1 MARPIPSIGQ
11 TFRNIRR
18 AQEIL
23 TVFASYGFT
32 DVVQELGIDRFIL
45 RGKRLVGLA
54 DADEKVQRQSQ
65 AVRLRRAMESLGPTF
80 IKMAQILSTR
90 PDLIPK
96 EWADEFARLQSD
108 VPAVEADKIQ
118 AHIESLYEQPLDEIF
133 KQVDFDAIAAASIAQ
148 AHRATLKDGT
158 EVILKVL
165 RPRISDVLE
174 ADLEILQTLADFA
187 ESHFRDLGYSP
198 AKVVD
203 QFRRQ
208 VKREIDTIHEGRATD
223 RMSFEFEDNPHV
235 HFPLVH
241 WEYTRKGVLCLEF
254 IQGTL
259 LSNRTPDSFTPDELC
274 DIVAYGADAVFHQ
287 CFEAGFFHAD
297 PHPGNIIVRGRGE
310 DLQVVFIDCGM
321 TGHIDPRTAEQLA
334 DLVHSTI
341 GGNLDHVIDIVID
354 MTSSSPSLARDRVI
368 RADVWEFISRFE
380 SVRLQDLHMGELL
393 SDFFEKVRRHHL
405 ECPADIVYLIKAIT
419 TIEGVGE
426 ALSPSFDLVAHV
438 RPHLERLVRR
448 RYGFRAVRRRLETSG
463 VAYAE
468 LLEAI
473 PREAR
478 NLTHLLRKDRF
489 DINLNHVGLDR
500 VVKELERASRNISY
514 ALIVSALLVA
524 GSIMFLS
531 NAMTDDGSGLLFSG
545 GLAAVGVAGLLALW
559 RLIFGGRV

>member
-1 MARPIPSIGQ
+1 
-11 TFRNIRR
+11 
-18 AQEIL
+18 
-23 TVFASYGFT
+23 
-32 DVVQELGIDRFIL
+32 
-45 RGKRLVGLA
+45 
-54 DADEKVQRQSQ
+54 
-65 AVRLRRAMESLGPTF
+65 
-80 IKMAQILSTR
+80 
-90 PDLIPK
+90 
-96 EWADEFARLQSD
+96 
-108 VPAVEADKIQ
+108 
-118 AHIESLYEQPLDEIF
+118 
-133 KQVDFDAIAAASIAQ
+133 
-148 AHRATLKDGT
+148 
-158 EVILKVL
+158 
-165 RPRISDVLE
+165 
-174 ADLEILQTLADFA
+174 
-187 ESHFRDLGYSP
+187 
-198 AKVVD
+198 
-203 QFRRQ
+203 
-208 VKREIDTIHEGRATD
+208 
-223 RMSFEFEDNPHV
+223 MSFEFEDNPHV